1 VRGEWPVAER
11 ETAAALP
18 GRARECAELTDLV
31 LGVGSSPVVLVHGEA
46 GIGKTAMLR
55 WAAACATAHGVPVL
69 GTVGVPT
76 EQELPFAG
84 LRRLLPPGGEGARLA
99 SLRRSAERE
108 MEAPEAAGSGL
119 SRTAMAFLEL
129 VAELAAPSSLL
140 VTVDDIQ
147 WLDGPSREVLMFL
160 GRRLES
166 DVGMALAARDEV
178 PPEVAQTVLSC
189 RWRTLALDRLDD
201 RDAAEVLDRSEREL
215 ATDVRRRVLDEAAG
229 LPLALKE
236 LPGVVSASPQLLAGP
251 AGAISRRLEDAFAA
265 RLSTLDEASQLLVL
279 LAAAHDSD
287 EAQELLAAARIM
299 RAQEPSLT
307 DFDPVV
313 DAGLMERSAD
323 RIVFAHPLVRSAAY
337 QRAEPEALRGA
348 HRALAETAKT
358 ADRRAW
364 HAAAAIG
371 SPDEAVAR
379 QLEAVGERAL
389 NAGAIE
395 IAGHAYEEA
404 ARLSEHRRTRAVRQ
418 LQALVIAEEAGQAQH
433 ALGLLGSLDTGA
445 LDRAER
451 VRIELLREVLTDHAW
466 TGGDRAMT
474 FAEIARRMHA
484 EGDSG
489 RAAELLMDISL
500 RCWWSNLDAATCA
513 AIADVADDLAE
524 AVSPASHVII
534 TALADPHGRGAQ
546 ALETIGGMA
555 LADIYPDAPVLGQ
568 LGLAAAGVGDLPRS
582 VEIFSAAISESRRQ
596 SRISVLA
603 HALVGAAW
611 SEVQIGRLHRAEVAA
626 DEGVRLSREVGQP
639 LWEATGEL
647 TLAMARGHRGDI
659 RAATA
664 LADHAER
671 VFLASGANP
680 MLAQVRIARGVAAL
694 AVGDHDTA
702 FAQLA
707 RVFAE
712 HDASHHQFLRTFVVA
727 ELTEAAVRCGQQ
739 AVARAIAAEL
749 EPVALQTRSPI
760 LCAGL
765 RTARPLLADDED
777 VERLFRDALDDGLA
791 MWPMHRARV
800 HLEFGSW
807 LRRQRRV
814 YESREPLRAAHE
826 TFAGLGAAPWAERA
840 ARELR
845 AAGDAPP
852 QRQVSAW
859 EHLTAQEYQIATL
872 AAEGLTNRQIGERLL
887 LSHRTVGAHLY
898 HIFPKLGI
906 SSRGQLTALLA
917 DRAAL
922 AGDGRLQ
929 DAGS

>member
-1 VRGEWPVAER
+1 VAVAGA
-11 ETAAALP
+11 ETAALP
-18 GRARECAELTDLV
+18 GRAWECSELTDLV
-31 LGVGSSPVVLVHGEA
+31 LGVGASPVVLVHGEA

-55 WAAACATAHGVPVL
+55 WAAASATAHGVPVL

-84 LRRLLPPGGEGARLA
+84 LRRLLPTDGEEARLA
-99 SLRRSAERE
+99 SLRRSVERE
-108 MEAPEAAGSGL
+108 IQAPEGAGSGL

-129 VAELAAPSSLL
+129 LTERAGPGRLL
-140 VTVDDIQ
+140 LTVDDIQ
-147 WLDGPSREVLMFL
+147 WLDGPSREVLMFV
-160 GRRLES
+160 GRRLDS
-166 DVGMALAARDEV
+166 DVGMVLAARDEV
-178 PPEVAQTVLSC
+178 PPDVAQTVLSS

-201 RDAAEVLDRSEREL
+201 RDAAEVLDRSALGL

-236 LPGVVSASPQLLAGP
+236 LPGVVSASSEPRAG

-265 RLSTLDEASQLLVL
+265 RLSALGETTQLLVL

-287 EAQELLAAARIM
+287 ETAELLAAARTL
-299 RAQEPSLT
+299 RGPEPSAT
-307 DFDPVV
+307 DFDPAVEV
-313 DAGLMERSAD
+313 GLMERSAD
-323 RIVFAHPLVRSAAY
+323 RVVFAHPLVRSATY
-337 QRAEPEALRGA
+337 RRADPEVLREA

-371 SPDEAVAR
+371 SPDEAVAG
-379 QLEAVGERAL
+379 QLEAVGERAFG
-389 NAGAIE
+389 AGAVE

-404 ARLSEHRRTRAVRQ
+404 ARLSELRRTRAARQ

-433 ALGLLGSLDTGA
+433 ALELLGSLDTGA

-451 VRIELLREVLTDHAW
+451 VRVELLREVLTDSAW
-466 TGGDRAMT
+466 TGGDRART
-474 FAEIARRMHA
+474 FAEIARRMHS
-484 EGDSG
+484 EGDSR
-489 RAAELLMDISL
+489 RAGELLMNISL
-500 RCWWSNLDAATCA
+500 RCWWSNLDPATCA
-513 AIADVADDLAE
+513 SIADVADDLAE
-524 AVSPASHVII
+524 AISPASHVII
-534 TALADPHGRGAQ
+534 TALADPFGRGEQ
-546 ALETIGGMA
+546 ALETIQGMA
-555 LADIYPDAPVLGQ
+555 LADIYPDASMLGQ
-568 LGLAAAGVGDLPRS
+568 LGHAAAGVGDLPRS
-582 VEIFSAAISESRRQ
+582 VEIFSSAIAESRRQ

-603 HALVGAAW
+603 HALVSAAW
-611 SEVQIGRLHRAEVAA
+611 SEVQIGRLQRAEVAA

-647 TLAMARGHRGDI
+647 TLAMARGHRGDN
-659 RAATA
+659 RAASA

-671 VFLASGANP
+671 VFLATGANP

-694 AVGDHDTA
+694 AVGDHATA
-702 FAQLA
+702 FAQLS

-712 HDASHHQFLRTFVVA
+712 RDASYHQHLRTFIVA
-727 ELTEAAVRCGQQ
+727 ELTEAAVRCGQHE
-739 AVARAIAAEL
+739 AASAIVAEL
-749 EPVALQTRSPI
+749 EPVAKQTRSPI
-760 LCAGL
+760 LWAGL
-765 RTARPLLADDED
+765 RTARPLLAGDDD
-777 VERLFRDALDDGLA
+777 VESLFMDALDDGLPL
-791 MWPMHRARV
+791 WPMHRARV

-814 YESREPLRAAHE
+814 FESREPLRVAHE
-826 TFAGLGAAPWAERA
+826 TFAGLGAATWAERA

-852 QRQVSAW
+852 QRRASAW

-872 AAEGLTNRQIGERLL
+872 AAQGLTNRQIGERLL

-917 DRAAL
+917 DRAL
-922 AGDGRLQ
+922 AGDGGPD
-929 DAGS
+929 DASG